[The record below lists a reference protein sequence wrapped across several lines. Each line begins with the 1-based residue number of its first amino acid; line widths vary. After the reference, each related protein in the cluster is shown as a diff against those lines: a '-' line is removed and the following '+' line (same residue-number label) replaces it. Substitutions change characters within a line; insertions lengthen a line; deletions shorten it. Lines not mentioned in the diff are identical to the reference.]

1 MEQPPSTFK
10 ADEEKSNVQRTNKEP
25 QCMKDRPLPDAQRQP
40 LTDEQTSCAKSQ
52 LINKN
57 FVSLDYPRTLKFRV
71 DPRIPS
77 QSIGLVSFIPSKGAS
92 PDPEGCFGVLKLR
105 GNFPTVEEADNW
117 SENLIR
123 NYDSF
128 GVIDMVHIGRD
139 FPIMVDNEI
148 YTSTTR
154 EIDVRKKVD
163 DVTKSHLK
171 AKQEEERK
179 EMKEIQERQQKLLN
193 PSNNEEKEQSL
204 DDLDYYIQL
213 KVKKANADMVIDE
226 ANKKKEEARTVSEN
240 TATELSELDQK
251 FPDYQNEY
259 MQRYQN
265 ALASVG
271 ADANKN
277 PLIDYMRKQIDKK

>member
-1 MEQPPSTFK
+1 MELPPSTFK
-10 ADEEKSNVQRTNKEP
+10 ADEEKINVERTQKAP
-25 QCMKDRPLPDAQRQP
+25 QCMLDMPAPDAQRQS
-40 LTDEQTSCAKSQ
+40 LTPEQTQCAKSQ

-57 FVSLDYPRTLKFRV
+57 FVSLDYPKNIKFRV

-77 QSIGLVSFIPSKGAS
+77 QGIGLVSFIPSKNAR
-92 PDPEGCFGVLKLR
+92 PDQDGCFGVLKLR

-128 GVIDMVHIGRD
+128 AEIDLVYVGKD
-139 FPIMVDNEI
+139 FPLMVDNTI
-148 YTSTTR
+148 YTPTTR

-179 EMKEIQERQQKLLN
+179 EMKEIQERQQKLMN
-193 PSNNEEKEQSL
+193 PTNAEEKEQAL

-226 ANKKKEEARTVSEN
+226 ADKKKEEARVVSEK
-240 TATELSELDQK
+240 TSKELEELDSK
-251 FPDYQNEY
+251 FPEYQNEY
-259 MQRYQN
+259 MERYQN
-265 ALASVG
+265 ALAAVG
-271 ADANKN
+271 ADATKN
-277 PLIDYMRKQIDKK
+277 PLINYMRNQLDKK

>member
-1 MEQPPSTFK
+1 M
-10 ADEEKSNVQRTNKEP
+10 
-25 QCMKDRPLPDAQRQP
+25 
-40 LTDEQTSCAKSQ
+40 
-52 LINKN
+52 I
-57 FVSLDYPRTLKFRV
+57 
-71 DPRIPS
+71 
-77 QSIGLVSFIPSKGAS
+77 
-92 PDPEGCFGVLKLR
+92 
-105 GNFPTVEEADNW
+105 
-117 SENLIR
+117 
-123 NYDSF
+123 
-128 GVIDMVHIGRD
+128 
-139 FPIMVDNEI
+139 DNEI
-148 YTSTTR
+148 YTATTR

-193 PSNNEEKEQSL
+193 PTNEEEKEQAL

-226 ANKKKEEARTVSEN
+226 ADKKKEEARVVSEK
-240 TATELSELDQK
+240 TSTELAELDQK

-277 PLIDYMRKQIDKK
+277 PLIDYMRKQLDKK